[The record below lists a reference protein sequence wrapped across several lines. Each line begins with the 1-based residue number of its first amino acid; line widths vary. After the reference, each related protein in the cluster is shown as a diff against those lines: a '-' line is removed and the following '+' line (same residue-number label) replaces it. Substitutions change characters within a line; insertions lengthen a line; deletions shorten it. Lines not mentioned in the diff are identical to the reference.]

1 MTNEQNDPSVKSLET
16 ALNDLQTYL
25 NGDNDPLNTLKGNWI
40 FLQVYATYGLR
51 LPNTAASLQS
61 VLNLTA
67 SEAAAYSWFDAMYGA
82 YNTLNEDSTYFFNEV
97 FDKMTTL
104 GSGLKSYAS
113 NVAGQD
119 SVFTLISS
127 LVKPTDGSQADPA
140 SALDILKDLTETSQQ
155 NATLAAQIKT
165 NLGTYKSKLV
175 SAQSTL
181 GSVKTDVDN
190 DDKTSQATINKLSGG
205 PEVTGSLKQLENL
218 LDADKAEYKHDV
230 VVASTTVTY
239 AWVAPPVGLAA
250 AATVAGIYGKKAVDM
265 LDTIDKLEGQIA
277 NAEKELQTA
286 VATQNT
292 VKLAEGGLDN
302 VIKYTDLAIDK
313 ATSIQNSWNGMVT
326 GLTNIS
332 NKISSSIENEPDGE
346 KKLAATIAV
355 VYFMKKAQESWTSIK
370 PTIDVMVDNP
380 YITVSPA
387 DKDLKTFAEE
397 VVKEANELEHA

>member
-1 MTNEQNDPSVKSLET
+1 
-16 ALNDLQTYL
+16 
-25 NGDNDPLNTLKGNWI
+25 
-40 FLQVYATYGLR
+40 
-51 LPNTAASLQS
+51 
-61 VLNLTA
+61 
-67 SEAAAYSWFDAMYGA
+67 MYGA

-181 GSVKTDVDN
+181 G
-190 DDKTSQATINKLSGG
+190 
-205 PEVTGSLKQLENL
+205 TGSLKQLENL

>member
-1 MTNEQNDPSVKSLET
+1 MTNEQNDPSVKNLEA
-16 ALNDLQTYL
+16 ALKDLQSYL

-40 FLQVYATYGLR
+40 FLQIFATYGLR
-51 LPNTAASLQS
+51 LPNTAASLES

-67 SEAAAYSWFDAMYGA
+67 SEAAGYPWFNAMYSA
-82 YNTLNEDSTYFFNEV
+82 YNTLNEDSTYFFNDV

-113 NVAGQD
+113 DVAGQD

-127 LVKPTDGSQADPA
+127 LIKPTDGTDPDPA
-140 SALDILKDLTETSQQ
+140 SALDILKDLTGTSQK

-165 NLGTYKSKLV
+165 NLGTYKTKLI
-175 SAQSTL
+175 SAQATL
-181 GSVKTDVDN
+181 GSVKKNVDA
-190 DDKTSQATINKLSGG
+190 DDKTSQATITKLSGG
-205 PEVTGSLKQLENL
+205 PEVMGSLKQLNNL
-218 LDADKAEYKHDV
+218 LDADNEEYKHDV
-230 VVASTTVTY
+230 IVASTTVTY
-239 AWVAPPVGLAA
+239 AWVAPPVGLIA
-250 AATVAGIYGKKAVDM
+250 AATVAGVYGKKAVDM
-265 LDTIDKLEGQIA
+265 LDTIDKLQGQIA
-277 NAEKELQTA
+277 NAKKELQTA

-313 ATSIQNSWNGMVT
+313 ATSIQNSWSSMVT
-326 GLTNIS
+326 GLTSISDRIS
-332 NKISSSIENEPDGE
+332 NSIKNEPDGE

-370 PTIDVMVDNP
+370 PTIDTMVDNP
-380 YITVSPA
+380 YITVSPT